1 MWGTQHTKTL
11 MLIMRTMS
19 VTNNASN
26 ANDNANANTNTSA
39 PLAEE
44 EEEESDCMSM
54 RSEEDEEEESEDC
67 YVISY
72 IADIAVDKRNGILE
86 KMQRFR

>member
-1 MWGTQHTKTL
+1 
-11 MLIMRTMS
+11 MS
-19 VTNNASN
+19 VTNASD
-26 ANDNANANTNTSA
+26 ANDDNANTNTSA

-54 RSEEDEEEESEDC
+54 CSEEDEEEESEDC

-86 KMQRFR
+86 KMQRFRWKFTKYMICVTNN